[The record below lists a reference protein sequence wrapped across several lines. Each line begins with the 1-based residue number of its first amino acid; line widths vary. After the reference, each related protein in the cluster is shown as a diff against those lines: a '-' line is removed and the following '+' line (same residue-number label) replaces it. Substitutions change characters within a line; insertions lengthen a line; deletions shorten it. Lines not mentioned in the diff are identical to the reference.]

1 MIQEELTI
9 NNKIEQIKAQY
20 SLDREIAKI
29 SGLSSGIVSKYEFL
43 TSKYVLK
50 NYCIEKIWKELKKQT
65 SVAQKENQDFIWFLI
80 MMQRKTQ

>member
-29 SGLSSGIVSKYEFL
+29 SGLSSGIVSKYEF
-43 TSKYVLK
+43 
-50 NYCIEKIWKELKKQT
+50 
-65 SVAQKENQDFIWFLI
+65 
-80 MMQRKTQ
+80 